1 MNNSD
6 IIAKAMKETNKRTC
20 MIDMTIK
27 TLDPDAPYSLD
38 WDIKLSIPEITAL
51 QDRSDVYLEDFLIN
65 FNDRLLDVLI
75 NSQELID
82 TRQLK

>member
-6 IIAKAMKETNKRTC
+6 IIAKAMKETDKKAC

-38 WDIKLSIPEITAL
+38 WDIKLCKNIRYCIYIVWL
-51 QDRSDVYLEDFLIN
+51 WRKNGD
-65 FNDRLLDVLI
+65 
-75 NSQELID
+75 
-82 TRQLK
+82 